1 MHIGTTIMYNMF
13 VLRVCNEVM
22 RCAGFRKSGC
32 EYRQPRTRNSRSQAA
47 RHASSQAHTA
57 HGPAVPAHSGLAT
70 CLATTGSCL
79 VAGQLRRRLSGRG
92 PVADKVPLAWAS
104 IFLPRAP
111 PRVSHRPPRSVVT
124 ASPVAPALRCRLS
137 LHPQTAHCPR
147 DPPDLGRNMG
157 PHHQAHRP
165 ACHNPNPNLNPYS
178 NP

>member
-1 MHIGTTIMYNMF
+1 MYKMF

-92 PVADKVPLAWAS
+92 PVAAKVLAWAS